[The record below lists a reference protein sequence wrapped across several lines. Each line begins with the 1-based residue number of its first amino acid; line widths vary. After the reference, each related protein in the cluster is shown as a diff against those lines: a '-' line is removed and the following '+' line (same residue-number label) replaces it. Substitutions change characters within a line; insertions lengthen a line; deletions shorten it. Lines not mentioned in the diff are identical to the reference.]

1 MNLDIDSMNVTQG
14 INKLQ
19 FRIYK
24 YDFGML
30 TD

>member
-1 MNLDIDSMNVTQG
+1 MNLDLDSMNVTQG

-19 FRIYK
+19 FRIYQ
-24 YDFGML
+24 YDFRML